1 MGRGALMRTYAVV
14 GGIAAGKSTVA
25 RALARGRGVRVDVD
39 RIGHQVLRLERV
51 RRRLLAQFG
60 PDIVRP
66 DGTVD
71 RRRLGRRVFGHP
83 VRMHQLETIVH
94 PEIARRVGLR
104 LAALRRDR
112 IPVAIL
118 DAAVFFELDLEPVD
132 GVLAVTA
139 PRRVRRARLEAE
151 RGLRRTEAEA
161 RLRSQPRLASWT
173 RRADVRIDT
182 DCPRPVLRARIERA
196 WRELRRLH
204 RRCSTG
210 RKSP

>member
-1 MGRGALMRTYAVV
+1 MRTYAVV

-51 RRRLLAQFG
+51 RQRLLAQFG

-83 VRMHQLETIVH
+83 ARMHQLETIVH
-94 PEIARRVGLR
+94 PEIARRVGSR

-204 RRCSTG
+204 RRRATG

>member
-1 MGRGALMRTYAVV
+1 MRTYAVV

-71 RRRLGRRVFGHP
+71 RRRLGRRVFGYP
-83 VRMHQLETIVH
+83 ARMHQLETIVH
-94 PEIARRVGLR
+94 PEIARRVGSR

-204 RRCSTG
+204 RRRATG